1 MGVDFESLVEAT
13 SGAVG
18 GVVSTSILY
27 PLDTCKTKF
36 QAELRTSTSQ
46 RYGYATVSLSL
57 SLSLMGFVM
66 LGFGLAWGAMLE
78 MSGDEVLQFPS
89 RCVAGGDCEAAAPV
103 AVSGVGRKECTV
115 HYLPVRVLLRL
126 QLLQAAVSA
135 VGEGEGYGNWS
146 ESCRWCGCWGVHCFS
161 MSGEAPL

>member
-46 RYGYATVSLSL
+46 RYGYATISLSL
-57 SLSLMGFVM
+57 SLSDGFCDVGFWSGMG
-66 LGFGLAWGAMLE
+66 
-78 MSGDEVLQFPS
+78 SN
-89 RCVAGGDCEAAAPV
+89 
-103 AVSGVGRKECTV
+103 VGNEWR
-115 HYLPVRVLLRL
+115 
-126 QLLQAAVSA
+126 
-135 VGEGEGYGNWS
+135 
-146 ESCRWCGCWGVHCFS
+146 
-161 MSGEAPL
+161 